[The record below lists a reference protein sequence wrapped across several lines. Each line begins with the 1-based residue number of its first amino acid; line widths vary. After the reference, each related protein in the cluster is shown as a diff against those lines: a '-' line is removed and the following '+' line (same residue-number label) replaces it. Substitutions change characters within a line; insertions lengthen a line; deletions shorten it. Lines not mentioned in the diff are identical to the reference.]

1 MEIAVF
7 DRVAKILISECNNLY
22 YSCKWY
28 FICFRQKRDCNLN
41 VYITYSHICD

>member
-28 FICFRQKRDCNLN
+28 FICNLN
-41 VYITYSHICD
+41 VYITYSYICD